1 MQTVYIFVFV
11 NIKMLV
17 FSEIKMLVFCFVWIN
32 NKTMEFS
39 LSEGSTKEGVARQ
52 RASLRKRRRL
62 SGVTFVAQQF
72 SLYTVR
78 LSCNLYDLG
87 VVDQSVNNCIG

>member
-1 MQTVYIFVFV
+1 MGQIVFV

-17 FSEIKMLVFCFVWIN
+17 FSEIKMLVFCVVWIN
-32 NKTMEFS
+32 DQTMEFS
-39 LSEGSTKEGVARQ
+39 FSEGSPEEGVARQ

-72 SLYTVR
+72 SFYTVR

-87 VVDQSVNNCIG
+87 VMNQSINNSVS